1 MSNKNLIR
9 KTYPRVRTTTVKGQQ
24 FYVVDPRRQ
33 KNGKHIGGDREFFSS
48 KKKALERADQISVE
62 LHTEGSSSMN
72 MDAALRVMA
81 HKGEALLKPF
91 GKTLGDA
98 VKHYHEFL
106 KAKAAK
112 ESSETIATLANLWAE
127 KKTSNYANKPLRQD
141 TKDDILETR
150 TMLKRDFGKFK
161 ILEIERKHFED
172 YLDKL
177 KVSQRRKY
185 NIRSRFSQF
194 FNWCIKQDIIETNP
208 LSGITIEVPEM
219 EVQILQ
225 PEEAKKLMFLCME
238 EFPDLLAYHAVCL
251 FAGVRPSEAS
261 LLEWKDI
268 HIDEKTIHIN
278 AKIAKT
284 KESRNVDI
292 HPTLEEWLKHYQGK
306 KRGCIL
312 DTSNNRSRLE
322 LFRAKLGYKI
332 GKHNPNN
339 KKWTLDIMRHTFCT
353 FWLKT
358 FNNRAHLSEIMG
370 NSPSIIAKHYKAA
383 VFTSGAED
391 FWNIL
396 PNQVEK
402 L

>member
-9 KTYPRVRTTTVKGQQ
+9 KTYPRVRITTVKGQQ

-48 KKKALERADQISVE
+48 KKKALARADQIAVE
-62 LHTEGSSSMN
+62 LHTEGSSSMS

-81 HKGEALLKPF
+81 LKGQALLKPF
-91 GKTLGDA
+91 GKTVGDA
-98 VKHYHEFL
+98 IKHYHEFL
-106 KAKAAK
+106 KAKEAK

-127 KKTSNYANKPLRQD
+127 KKTSRYANKPLRQA
-141 TKDDILETR
+141 TKDDIFETR
-150 TMLKRDFGKFK
+150 TMLKRDFGKLK
-161 ILEIERKHFED
+161 ILELERKHFEE

-194 FNWCIKQDIIETNP
+194 FNWCIKQDIIEKNP
-208 LSGITIEVPEM
+208 LSEIVIEVPEM

-225 PEEAKKLMFLCME
+225 PEEAKKIMLLCIE
-238 EFPDLLAYHAVCL
+238 SFSDLLAYHAVCL
-251 FAGVRPSEAS
+251 FAGIRPSEAS
-261 LLEWKDI
+261 QLEWKDI
-268 HIDEKTIHIN
+268 HIDQKTIHIN

-292 HPTLEEWLKHYQGK
+292 HPTLEAWLKYYEGS

-312 DTSNNRSRLE
+312 NTPNNRSRLE

-332 GKHNPNN
+332 GKDNPNS
-339 KKWTLDIMRHTFCT
+339 KKWISDIMRHTFAT

-370 NSPSIIAKHYKAA
+370 NSPSVIAKHYKAA

-391 FWNIL
+391 FWNIV
-396 PNQVEK
+396 PPEQTK
-402 L
+402 